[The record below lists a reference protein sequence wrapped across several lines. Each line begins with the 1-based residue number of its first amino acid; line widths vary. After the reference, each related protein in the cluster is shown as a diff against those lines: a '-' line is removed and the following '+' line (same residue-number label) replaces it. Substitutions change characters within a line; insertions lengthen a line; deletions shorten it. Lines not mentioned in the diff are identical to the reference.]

1 MKSKIF
7 KFSKSLIKILLPA
20 IFKILI
26 KLKLNRRVINFLHEK
41 SYNSNNKY
49 NFTSLLEKF
58 LEKNKIV
65 ALDVGAQGGFN
76 SDTFFPKKYDHFF
89 EEILIEP
96 INSEAK
102 KLENKKFIINKGLWS
117 SKTKKK
123 LYILDN
129 RLGSSSMYEPNV
141 NNFDLHNI
149 EEKKYEDY
157 KVTRYIEIECDTL
170 ANQLLALNMNK
181 LDYLKIDT
189 QGSELEILKGL
200 GKFRPLLIKIE
211 AHFFSMYKNV
221 PSWHKLMN
229 LLYELNYVLIDW
241 KGIGNHSARI
251 PSEADMIFIPNFNNE
266 IGKELIKQNKN
277 KFMSLMLIFG
287 QLKLLQTIIKKFG
300 INNDELSRIEDE
312 YFN

>member
-7 KFSKSLIKILLPA
+7 KFSISLVKILLPA

-96 INSEAK
+96 IDSEAK
-102 KLENKKFIINKGLWS
+102 KIKNKKFVINKGLWS
-117 SKTKKK
+117 EKIKKK
-123 LYILDN
+123 LHILDN
-129 RLGSSSMYEPNV
+129 RLGSSSMYEPNI
-141 NNFDLHNI
+141 NSFDLHNI
-149 EEKKYEDY
+149 QEKKYDDY
-157 KVTRYIEIECDTL
+157 KVTRSIEIECDTL
-170 ANQLLALNMNK
+170 ANQLTGLNINN

-189 QGSELEILKGL
+189 QGAEFEILKGL
-200 GKFRPLLIKIE
+200 GNFRPLLIKIE

-221 PSWHKLMN
+221 PSWHKLIN

-241 KGIGNHSARI
+241 KDIGDHNTRI
-251 PSEADMIFIPNFNNE
+251 PAEADMIFIPNFNNE
-266 IGKELIKQNKN
+266 VGKELIKQNKN
-277 KFMSLMLIFG
+277 KFISLMLIFG
-287 QLKLLQTIIKKFG
+287 QLKLLQIIIKRFG
-300 INNDELSRIEDE
+300 IKNNEIAKIEDK

>member
-7 KFSKSLIKILLPA
+7 KFSTSLVKILLPA

-96 INSEAK
+96 IDSEAK
-102 KLENKKFIINKGLWS
+102 KIKNKKFVINKGLWS
-117 SKTKKK
+117 EKIKKK

-129 RLGSSSMYEPNV
+129 RLGSSSMYEPNI
-141 NNFDLHNI
+141 NSFDLHNI
-149 EEKKYEDY
+149 QEKKYNDY
-157 KVTRYIEIECDTL
+157 KVTRSIEIECDTL
-170 ANQLLALNMNK
+170 ANQLTDLNINN

-189 QGSELEILKGL
+189 QGAEFEILKGL
-200 GKFRPLLIKIE
+200 GNFRPLLIKIE

-221 PSWHKLMN
+221 PSWHKLVN

-241 KGIGNHSARI
+241 KDIGDHNTRI
-251 PSEADMIFIPNFNNE
+251 PAEADMIFIPNFNNE
-266 IGKELIKQNKN
+266 VGKELIKQNKN
-277 KFMSLMLIFG
+277 KFISLMLIFG
-287 QLKLLQTIIKKFG
+287 QLKLLQIIIKRFG
-300 INNDELSRIEDE
+300 IKNDELAKIEDK

>member
-1 MKSKIF
+1 MKSKTF
-7 KFSKSLIKILLPA
+7 KFSISLVKILLPA

-96 INSEAK
+96 IDSEAK
-102 KLENKKFIINKGLWS
+102 KIKNKKFVINKGLWS
-117 SKTKKK
+117 EKIKKK
-123 LYILDN
+123 LHILDN
-129 RLGSSSMYEPNV
+129 RLGSSSMYEPNI
-141 NNFDLHNI
+141 NSFDLHNI
-149 EEKKYEDY
+149 QEKKYDDY
-157 KVTRYIEIECDTL
+157 KVTRSIEIECDTL
-170 ANQLLALNMNK
+170 ANQLMSLNINN

-189 QGSELEILKGL
+189 QGAEFEILKGL
-200 GKFRPLLIKIE
+200 GNFRPLLIKIE

-221 PSWHKLMN
+221 PSWHKLIN

-241 KGIGNHSARI
+241 KDIGDHNTRI
-251 PSEADMIFIPNFNNE
+251 PAEADMIFIPNFNNE
-266 IGKELIKQNKN
+266 VGKELIIQNKN
-277 KFMSLMLIFG
+277 KFISLMLIFG
-287 QLKLLQTIIKKFG
+287 QLKLLQIIIKRFG
-300 INNDELSRIEDE
+300 IKNDELAKIEDK

>member
-1 MKSKIF
+1 MKNKIS
-7 KFSKSLIKILLPA
+7 KFSISLVKILLP
-20 IFKILI
+20 ILFKILI

-41 SYNSNNKY
+41 SYDSNSKY

-58 LEKNKIV
+58 LEKNKII

-76 SDTFFPKKYDHFF
+76 SDAFFPKKYDHFF

-96 INSEAK
+96 IDFEAK
-102 KLENKKFIINKGLWS
+102 KIRDKKFVINKGLWS
-117 SKTKKK
+117 EKVKKK

-129 RLGSSSMYEPNV
+129 RLGSSSMYEPNE
-141 NNFDLHNI
+141 NSFDLHDI
-149 EEKKYEDY
+149 REKKYGDY
-157 KVTRYIEIECDTL
+157 KVTRSIDVECNTL
-170 ANQLLALNMNK
+170 ANQLAELNINN

-221 PSWHKLMN
+221 PSWNKLTN

-241 KGIGNHSARI
+241 KGIGNHATRI
-251 PSEADMIFIPNFNNE
+251 PAEADLIFIPNFDNKV
-266 IGKELIKQNKN
+266 GKEIIMQNKN
-277 KFMSLMLIFG
+277 KFISLMLIFG
-287 QLKLLQTIIKKFG
+287 QLKLLQIIIKRFG
-300 INNDELSRIEDE
+300 INDEELAKIEDE

>member
-7 KFSKSLIKILLPA
+7 KFSKSLVKILLPA
-20 IFKILI
+20 VFKILI
-26 KLKLNRRVINFLHEK
+26 YLKLNLRVINFLHEK
-41 SYNSNNKY
+41 SYNSNSKY

-58 LEKNKIV
+58 LEKNKII

-76 SDTFFPKKYDHFF
+76 SDVFFPKKYEHFF

-102 KLENKKFIINKGLWS
+102 KISEKKFVINKGLWS
-117 SKTKKK
+117 EKTKKK

-129 RLGSSSMYEPNV
+129 RLGSSSMYEPNI
-141 NNFDLHNI
+141 NSFDLHNI
-149 EEKKYEDY
+149 SEKKYDDY
-157 KVTRYIEIECDTL
+157 KITRSIEIECDTL
-170 ANQLLALNMNK
+170 TNQLAGLNINN

-189 QGSELEILKGL
+189 QGAELEILKGL
-200 GKFRPLLIKIE
+200 GNFRPLLIKIE

-221 PSWHKLMN
+221 PSWHKLIN
-229 LLYELNYVLIDW
+229 YLYDLNYVLIDW
-241 KGIGNHSARI
+241 KDIGNHSTRI
-251 PSEADMIFIPNFNNE
+251 PAEADMIFIPNFNNE

-287 QLKLLQTIIKKFG
+287 QLKLLQIIIKRFG
-300 INNDELSRIEDE
+300 INNEELAKIEDE

>member
-20 IFKILI
+20 IFKILV

-102 KLENKKFIINKGLWS
+102 KIKNKKFVINKGLWS
-117 SKTKKK
+117 EKIKKK

-129 RLGSSSMYEPNV
+129 RLGSSSMYEPNI
-141 NNFDLHNI
+141 NSFDLHNI
-149 EEKKYEDY
+149 QEKKYNDY
-157 KVTRYIEIECDTL
+157 KVTRSIEIECDTL
-170 ANQLLALNMNK
+170 ANQLTDLNINN

-189 QGSELEILKGL
+189 QGAEFEILKGL
-200 GKFRPLLIKIE
+200 GNFRPLLIKIE

-221 PSWHKLMN
+221 PSWHKLIN

-241 KGIGNHSARI
+241 KDIGDHNTRI
-251 PSEADMIFIPNFNNE
+251 PAEADMIFIPNFNNE
-266 IGKELIKQNKN
+266 VGKELIKQNKN
-277 KFMSLMLIFG
+277 KFISLMLIFG
-287 QLKLLQTIIKKFG
+287 QLKLLQIIIKRFG
-300 INNDELSRIEDE
+300 IKNDELAKIEDK

>member
-1 MKSKIF
+1 MKSKIL
-7 KFSKSLIKILLPA
+7 KFSKSLVKILLPA
-20 IFKILI
+20 VSKILI

-41 SYNSNNKY
+41 SYNSNFKH

-76 SDTFFPKKYDHFF
+76 SDAFFPKKYDHFF
-89 EEILIEP
+89 DEILIEP

-102 KLENKKFIINKGLWS
+102 KIKSKNLVINKGLWS
-117 SKTKKK
+117 EKIKKK
-123 LYILDN
+123 IYILDN
-129 RLGSSSMYEPNV
+129 RLGSSSMYEPNI

-149 EEKKYEDY
+149 QEKKYDDY
-157 KVTRYIEIECDTL
+157 KVTRSIEIECDTL
-170 ANQLLALNMNK
+170 SNQLTNLNINS

-189 QGSELEILKGL
+189 QGAEFEILKGL
-200 GKFRPLLIKIE
+200 GNFRPLLIKIE

-221 PSWHKLMN
+221 PSWHKLIN

-241 KGIGNHSARI
+241 KDIGDHITRI
-251 PSEADMIFIPNFNNE
+251 PAEVDMIFIPNFNNE
-266 IGKELIKQNKN
+266 VGKELIKQNKN

-287 QLKLLQTIIKKFG
+287 QLKLLQIIIKRFG
-300 INNDELSRIEDE
+300 IKNDELAKIEDK

>member
-1 MKSKIF
+1 
-7 KFSKSLIKILLPA
+7 LLPA
-20 IFKILI
+20 LFKILI

-96 INSEAK
+96 IDSEAK
-102 KLENKKFIINKGLWS
+102 KIKNKKFVINKGLWS
-117 SKTKKK
+117 EKIKKK
-123 LYILDN
+123 LHILDN
-129 RLGSSSMYEPNV
+129 RLGSSSMYEPNI
-141 NNFDLHNI
+141 NSFDLHNI
-149 EEKKYEDY
+149 QEKKYDDY
-157 KVTRYIEIECDTL
+157 KVTRSIEIECDTL
-170 ANQLLALNMNK
+170 ANQLMSLNINN

-189 QGSELEILKGL
+189 QGAEFEILKGL
-200 GKFRPLLIKIE
+200 GNFRPLLIKIE

-221 PSWHKLMN
+221 PSWHKLIN

-241 KGIGNHSARI
+241 KDIGDHNTRI
-251 PSEADMIFIPNFNNE
+251 PAEADMIFIPNFNNE
-266 IGKELIKQNKN
+266 VGKELIKQNKN
-277 KFMSLMLIFG
+277 KFISLMLIFG
-287 QLKLLQTIIKKFG
+287 QLKLLQIIIKRFG
-300 INNDELSRIEDE
+300 IKNDELAKIEDK